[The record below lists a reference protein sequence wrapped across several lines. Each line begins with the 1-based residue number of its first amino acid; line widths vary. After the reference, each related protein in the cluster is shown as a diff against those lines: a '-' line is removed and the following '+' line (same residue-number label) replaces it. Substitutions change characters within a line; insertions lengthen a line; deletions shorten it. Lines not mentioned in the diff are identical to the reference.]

1 MDLQNLQIIK
11 NLTYT
16 FINLSNPPIHRYS
29 YKLTELTLYF
39 YIKLKRKRLNLH
51 SDYFPRLKNDL
62 YLQITENPIRKY
74 ECCIL
79 LRIKYVFLK

>member
-39 YIKLKRKRLNLH
+39 YKTKEK
-51 SDYFPRLKNDL
+51 K
-62 YLQITENPIRKY
+62 T
-74 ECCIL
+74 
-79 LRIKYVFLK
+79 